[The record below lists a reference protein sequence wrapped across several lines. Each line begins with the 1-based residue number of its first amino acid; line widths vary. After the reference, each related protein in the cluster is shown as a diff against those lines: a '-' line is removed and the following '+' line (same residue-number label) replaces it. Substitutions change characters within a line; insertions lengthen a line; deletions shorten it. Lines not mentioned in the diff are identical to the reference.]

1 MQKYIVADTLPDASS
16 GEGLEQLGAHFT
28 RYPDICPF
36 CFSKY
41 PDDEIE
47 RVEHMIA
54 CNKILR
60 SIRYDQSLLRR

>member
-1 MQKYIVADTLPDASS
+1 MQSYRTRDTLPDCST
-16 GEGLEQLGAHFT
+16 GEGLEQLGEHIT

-41 PDDEIE
+41 PDDEIKK
-47 RVEHMIA
+47 VEHIIA